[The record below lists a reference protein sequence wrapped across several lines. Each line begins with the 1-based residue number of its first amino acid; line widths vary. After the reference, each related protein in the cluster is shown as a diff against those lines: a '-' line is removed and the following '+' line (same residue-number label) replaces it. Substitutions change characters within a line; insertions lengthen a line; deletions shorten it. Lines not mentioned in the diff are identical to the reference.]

1 MALNNVIK
9 TADQPQI
16 IDRVSKQLELIFEL
30 LTTEWNSI
38 VQATAKRFVTNTLD
52 EALNNIRTKLLE
64 PIDENEPTP
73 PIVVQRFVISDN
85 QLKLV

>member
-1 MALNNVIK
+1 MAFSNVLK
-9 TADQPQI
+9 TVDQPQI

-52 EALNNIRTKLLE
+52 EALDNIRTKLLE
-64 PIDENEPTP
+64 STDANEPTP
-73 PIVVQRFVISDN
+73 PIVVQRFIINDN